1 MIISPHLSW
10 PTTCH
15 AHMVTQS
22 HADAPP
28 VIDHTQALLGMSGN
42 HGALQVDKAK
52 WDVWEGVILRVL
64 VTLQAYLSGHFIGYM
79 AWLPTLSQIGRYLGA
94 GRSPGFLIFQVL
106 TAVRSSTCLLAS
118 PPHSRCFRV
127 WPALGRWESNFE
139 VRGTTYLEHAHTS
152 SCSSTSVH

>member
-1 MIISPHLSW
+1 MGRGDSKSPGH
-10 PTTCH
+10 
-15 AHMVTQS
+15 
-22 HADAPP
+22 
-28 VIDHTQALLGMSGN
+28 
-42 HGALQVDKAK
+42 
-52 WDVWEGVILRVL
+52 
-64 VTLQAYLSGHFIGYM
+64 LSGHFIGYM

-118 PPHSRCFRV
+118 PPHGRCFRV